1 MNFGRAFLAGIVGGL
16 VMTIIM
22 VFVRATMMPE
32 ANPEM
37 LWGTMTGSEPSTTTW
52 IIGLIIHL
60 VVSGVIALI
69 YALGFEFVTHRAGV
83 LIGLGFAIIHMIIGG
98 IVMGLMPMMHPMIPE
113 QMPAPGAFM
122 SGMGAMG
129 AGLFVLEHFIY
140 GAIVGVMYVPV
151 HSHTGKRAEA

>member
-1 MNFGRAFLAGIVGGL
+1 MNFGKAFLAGVVGGL

-22 VFVRATMMPE
+22 AFVRATMMPG

-37 LWGTMTGSEPSTTTW
+37 MWGTMMGGAPGMATW

-60 VVSGVIALI
+60 VISGVIALV

-98 IVMGLMPMMHPMIPE
+98 MGLMPMMHPMIPE

-151 HSHTGKRAEA
+151 HSQTGARAEA